1 MDQHFLP
8 ACYLDQFCLNEGK
21 FYRVDCSL
29 LKRGK
34 KPYPLQVVPAAIC
47 YGSDFYALTDEF
59 KTLFPRFR
67 DYDRLF
73 LENRFH
79 RYENVY
85 PAIIGKIKKGIPVL
99 TTAVAELL
107 LFALIDFKLR
117 NVYLREKNEQL
128 RRDVVEKVF
137 GEAKASP
144 VLQQV
149 AGSMKGEILNDP
161 KFAKHSHLATMM
173 AREAAGSSVQ
183 EKFVRTMMRYKFKLM
198 VSYGE
203 FITSD
208 NPGWTVSED
217 NKLHNIKFDENFHFL
232 MPLTPM
238 HCLSISHNDPDL
250 VYENDPSQKK
260 LYPVIAD
267 QEMISDINRLSINHF
282 TNYLFAAD
290 KAMAERIAGEVKV
303 KQPLP

>member
-8 ACYLDQFCLNEGK
+8 ACYLDQFCLKEGK
-21 FYRVDCSL
+21 FYRIDCSL
-29 LKRGK
+29 LKKGK
-34 KPYPLQVVPAAIC
+34 KPYPLEVVPAAIC
-47 YGSDFYALTDEF
+47 YGRDFYALTDEF
-59 KTLFPRFR
+59 KKLYPAFK

-73 LENRFH
+73 LEERFY

-99 TTAVAELL
+99 TAAEAELL

-117 NVYLREKNEQL
+117 NDYVRKKNEQL
-128 RRDVVEKVF
+128 RRDVVDKVF
-137 GEAKASP
+137 RETKETP
-144 VLQQV
+144 LLQQV
-149 AGSMKGEILNDP
+149 AASMKEEILSDP
-161 KFAKHSHLATMM
+161 QFAKHSHLATMM
-173 AREAAGSSVQ
+173 GREAAGSAIQ
-183 EKFVRTMMRYKFKLM
+183 EKFVRTMMRYKFTLM

-217 NKLHNIKFDENFHFL
+217 NRVHNIKFDENFHFL

-238 HCLSISHNDPDL
+238 HCLSISHNDPDPA
-250 VYENDPSQKK
+250 YESDPSKKK

-267 QEMISDINRLSINHF
+267 QEMIGDINRLSIDHF

-290 KAMAERIAGEVKV
+290 KATAERIAGEVKL
-303 KQPLP
+303 KTPLA